1 MKESFG
7 ALSIT
12 TIFVALIIIFSG
24 YLCISVNQTKAYN
37 VKNELVNI
45 IQRHNGVDSS
55 TIDEIAG
62 HLSDVNYRSVG
73 RCDESEDGIGYI
85 ISGGRNQTKAN
96 YCIKCV
102 NINVKLNDLYKQFTN
117 VSYYKV
123 KVFFS
128 LDLPIV
134 NDIFNFNLSGT
145 TKTLYYPVN
154 GGSCSV

>member
-12 TIFVALIIIFSG
+12 TIFVTLIILFSG

-37 VKNELVNI
+37 VKNELINI

-55 TIDEIAG
+55 TLQEIAG
-62 HLSDVNYRSVG
+62 HLNDVGYRSVG
-73 RCDESEDGIGYI
+73 KCSEEDGIGYTV
-85 ISGGRNQTKAN
+85 SGSKSQTSAN

-102 NINVKLNDLYKQFTN
+102 NINANLNDPYNQFPNAT
-117 VSYYKV
+117 YYKV

-128 LDLPIV
+128 LDLPMV
-134 NDIFNFNLSGT
+134 NDVFKFYLKGT

-154 GGSCSV
+154 GGSCSA

>member
-12 TIFVALIIIFSG
+12 TIFVTLIILFSG

-45 IQRHNGVDSS
+45 IQRHNGVDGS
-55 TIDEIAG
+55 TIEEIAG
-62 HLSDVNYRSVG
+62 HLNEVSYRSLG
-73 RCDESEDGIGYI
+73 SCDEEDGIGYTL
-85 ISGGRNQTKAN
+85 SGGRSQTKAN

-102 NINVKLNDLYKQFTN
+102 NINVNLNDPYKQFPN
-117 VSYYKV
+117 ASYYKV

-128 LDLPIV
+128 LDLPIINNV
-134 NDIFNFNLSGT
+134 FNFSLSGT

>member
-12 TIFVALIIIFSG
+12 TIFVTLIILFSG

-45 IQRHNGVDSS
+45 IQRHNGVDGS

-62 HLSDVNYRSVG
+62 HLNEVSYRSLG
-73 RCDESEDGIGYI
+73 SCDEEDGIGYTL
-85 ISGGRNQTKAN
+85 SGGRSQTNA
-96 YCIKCV
+96 
-102 NINVKLNDLYKQFTN
+102 
-117 VSYYKV
+117 SYYKV

-128 LDLPIV
+128 LDLPIINNV
-134 NDIFNFNLSGT
+134 FNFSLSGT